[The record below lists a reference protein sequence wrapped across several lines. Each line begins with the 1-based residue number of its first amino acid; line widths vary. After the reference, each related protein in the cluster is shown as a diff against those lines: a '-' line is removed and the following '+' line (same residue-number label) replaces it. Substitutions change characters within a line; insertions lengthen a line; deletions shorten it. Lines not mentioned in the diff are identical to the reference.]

1 MIEDTTDQII
11 DILWDN
17 GFIPEDMDISIAE
30 NKVKR
35 LLEELQ

>member
-30 NKVKR
+30 NKVKS